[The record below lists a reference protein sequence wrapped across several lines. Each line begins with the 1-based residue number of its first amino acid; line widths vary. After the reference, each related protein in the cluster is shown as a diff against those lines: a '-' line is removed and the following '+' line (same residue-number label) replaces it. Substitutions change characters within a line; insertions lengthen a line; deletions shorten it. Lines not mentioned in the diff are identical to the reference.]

1 MASWYFTQGI
11 TFSARAA
18 KSGGG
23 FCVRGGYWARVHE
36 KRGQVQVNST
46 QLGYNSGKGRFE
58 SKDEAVQ
65 HIKLFRIHVEQQ
77 RDAEGGGAGGGAAGR
92 AKQYSAATRKDTR
105 SGGRDEGLARA
116 AVDKRRL
123 EGSRGGAEKKKKKV
137 PPGLD
142 ARLRALDAS
151 LRAPRKTSRSR
162 RSGGGSGACGRMA
175 WCRG

>member
-92 AKQYSAATRKDTR
+92 AKQYSA
-105 SGGRDEGLARA
+105 S
-116 AVDKRRL
+116 
-123 EGSRGGAEKKKKKV
+123 S
-137 PPGLD
+137 
-142 ARLRALDAS
+142 
-151 LRAPRKTSRSR
+151 SR
-162 RSGGGSGACGRMA
+162 RIRARRRRSTPPTRRARTA
-175 WCRG
+175 